1 MKEVL
6 DNLSEKYCPSCEVGA
21 AGREVG
27 YLAPGSCIDYA
38 YDELSVYIYI
48 YIYLNNRLNILS
60 QLKYSIKILISHERS
75 QITLETLLVSYRSM
89 RLQEK
94 EEIESNRKCLRTP

>member
-6 DNLSEKYCPSCEVGA
+6 DNLSDRYCPSCEVGA

-38 YDELSVYIYI
+38 YDELSI
-48 YIYLNNRLNILS
+48 
-60 QLKYSIKILISHERS
+60 KYSYA
-75 QITLETLLVSYRSM
+75 V
-89 RLQEK
+89 
-94 EEIESNRKCLRTP
+94 EIFH